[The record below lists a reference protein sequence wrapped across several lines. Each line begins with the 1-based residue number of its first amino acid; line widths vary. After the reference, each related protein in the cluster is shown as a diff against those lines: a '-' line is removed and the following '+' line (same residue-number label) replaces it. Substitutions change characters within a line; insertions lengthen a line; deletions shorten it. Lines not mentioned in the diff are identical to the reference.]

1 LARLLEDENTRLVLG
16 GELDNAAAYQ
26 VRDLFVHVPDFGPE
40 VGIVLFVLGNDAS
53 LRSVARNTSK
63 QFLPTARYR
72 CAIPNEGSSQDGA
85 VNGLDAAHS

>member
-1 LARLLEDENTRLVLG
+1 MLG
-16 GELDNAAAYQ
+16 GELDNAGANQ

-63 QFLPTARYR
+63 QFLVLQPDTAVPFPMKEVARMVPSTVWTLHT
-72 CAIPNEGSSQDGA
+72 AK
-85 VNGLDAAHS
+85 

>member
-1 LARLLEDENTRLVLG
+1 MLEDENTRPVLG
-16 GELDNAAAYQ
+16 GELDNAAAHQ

-63 QFLPTARYR
+63 QFLSYSP
-72 CAIPNEGSSQDGA
+72 IPLCPSQ
-85 VNGLDAAHS
+85 

>member
-26 VRDLFVHVPDFGPE
+26 VRDLFVNVPDFGPE
-40 VGIVLFVLGNDAS
+40 VGIVLFVLGKDAS

-63 QFLPTARYR
+63 QLRALCPLPL
-72 CAIPNEGSSQDGA
+72 CHSQ
-85 VNGLDAAHS
+85 